1 MNQSPYKTSII
12 IPVLQDSKEL
22 TALIHHLNKSP
33 NQLEFDIIVVE
44 GDQITGWTMETPT
57 EVVEEIEKWNYSLL
71 TGALATKLIR
81 LKYGAW
87 DTWLHE

>member
-33 NQLEFDIIVVE
+33 NQLEFDSIVVE
-44 GDQITGWTMETPT
+44 GDQITG
-57 EVVEEIEKWNYSLL
+57 
-71 TGALATKLIR
+71 
-81 LKYGAW
+81 
-87 DTWLHE
+87 